1 MEIREPLVE
10 LRSTRLFQHLVEL
23 DAALAEK
30 AAHFLEVVAPILA
43 TTATHFPYYTRHDAH
58 HGFRVLRRVEQVVV
72 PECLDGQ
79 GLRAF
84 GAAETYLLILAAY
97 AHDLGMTVFPGE
109 ADQLMADLGIA
120 NESGWET
127 DRRLQSHLRRE
138 HSRRGGHYI
147 HKHSSSLAVPV
158 NLVDALDKI
167 MRAHNLSIDVL
178 EGEIPDAYAA
188 EERLIDVRQLAVIIC
203 VADALEFSDT
213 RVVDGVLAAIAAD
226 PSPEAQTSYLE
237 NMKHVCV
244 GDSLAIDLNGRVNV
258 SGTFEKAEVLALAH
272 RTLDEMEGWIR
283 GYCDLDRRMMAPRLR
298 IRPEPFARNLAFP
311 GGRFERLGVR
321 LNKRNVIALIASS
334 AVWRESGPVIRELLQ
349 NAVEACRYRRHYSSA
364 ADAYHPA
371 VSVLFHRERH
381 EIVVEDNG
389 CGMTERVILNNLLTV
404 GSSRSA
410 EPGYSAAGYSPI
422 ARFGVGFWSVFT
434 LAETAHVETAS
445 FEPHRGDPKS
455 AGEAHGTAFEVSL
468 DELKEYTVFR
478 PVIRPCGTKVR
489 LKLRGDVSIDET
501 FTSACAQIL
510 CSDVPVTLRL
520 DNERVAVPLEV
531 PDVPLDALLGSR
543 HRALEEHDIK
553 LFQWRSSF
561 GNTELSLLLAYRM
574 ENGKPTFLLNP
585 TNSLMNAI
593 GHFRHS
599 RTTVCGFPAP
609 IRERHICFDL
619 GRVGIYFANR
629 LTPQGISYSLDRNQ
643 FVESASSEEFSQ
655 EVTRLIHDGYRAFLD
670 ETNGRDLAT
679 VTALRQQA
687 AMHGGNVFDVYTG
700 NELQVAV
707 ERFPD
712 LMPFKLHPLSEQA
725 PVYARADELHT
736 LKGKVFFMQQR
747 PFIKMPDGRFASFE
761 NEGEAGLSFVK
772 GMLASLSGAAE
783 PIYVMEAD
791 RSASMLFDAD
801 PDSSVLYLPAA
812 QFGHLCLQVV
822 QLERV
827 DTCQP
832 GKVLS
837 EVRGRWSG
845 TLYLRDF
852 ETPNGKPY
860 AFLGRHRVLI
870 SRSSALATHCQ
881 DLADSGRRARL
892 AGLVAD
898 LLEDEQGYTPP
909 SVADLLST
917 RSN

>member
-10 LRSTRLFQHLVEL
+10 LRSTRLFQRLVEL

-30 AAHFLEVVAPILA
+30 AAHFLKVVAPILA

-58 HGFRVLRRVEQVVV
+58 HGFRVLRRIEQVVV
-72 PECLDGQ
+72 PGCLHGQ
-79 GLRAF
+79 GIEEF
-84 GAAETYLLILAAY
+84 GAAEIYLLILAAY

-109 ADQLMADLGIA
+109 ADQLLAQLGIA

-127 DRRLQSHLRRE
+127 DGRLQSHLRRE
-138 HSRRGGHYI
+138 HSRRGGRYI
-147 HKHSSSLAVPV
+147 HMQSSSLSVPV

-178 EGEIPDAYAA
+178 EGEIPAAYAA

-213 RVVDGVLAAIAAD
+213 RVVDGVLAAIAED
-226 PSPEAQTSYLE
+226 PSPEARVSYIE

-244 GDSLAIDLNGRVNV
+244 GDSLAIDSDGRVNV

-283 GYCDLDRRMMAPRLR
+283 GYCDIDRRMMAPRLR

-321 LNKRNVIALIASS
+321 LNKRNVIALIASN
-334 AVWRESGPVIRELLQ
+334 AIWRESGPVIRELLQ
-349 NAVEACRYRRHYSSA
+349 NAVEACRYRRHHSSE
-364 ADAYHPA
+364 ADAYQPA
-371 VSVLFHRERH
+371 VSVVFDRSRH
-381 EIVVEDNG
+381 EIMVEDNG

-410 EPGYSAAGYSPI
+410 EPGYSTTGYAPI

-434 LAETAHVETAS
+434 LAKTAYVETAS
-445 FEPHRGDPKS
+445 FEPHRGDPNG
-455 AGEAHGTAFEVSL
+455 AIEARGTAFDVSL
-468 DELKEYTVFR
+468 DELKEYTVFS
-478 PVIRPCGTKVR
+478 PVTRPCGTKVR
-489 LKLRGDVSIDET
+489 LKLRDDVVIDDT

-510 CSDVPVTLRL
+510 CSEVPVTLRL
-520 DNERVAVPLEV
+520 DEERVTVPPVV
-531 PDVPLDALLGSR
+531 PDVPLEALLGSR
-543 HRALEEHDIK
+543 HRALEEHGIR
-553 LFQWRSSF
+553 LFEWRNSF
-561 GNTELSLLLAYRM
+561 GNTELSLLLAYRI
-574 ENGKPTFLLNP
+574 ENGRPTFLLNP
-585 TNSLMNAI
+585 TSSLMTAL
-593 GHFRHS
+593 GHSRRP

-619 GRVGIYFANR
+619 DRVGIYFANR

-643 FVESASSEEFSQ
+643 LVESASSEEFSR

-670 ETNGRDLAT
+670 ETNGLELAT

-700 NELQVAV
+700 NELQVAS
-707 ERFPD
+707 ERHPD
-712 LMPFKLHPLSEQA
+712 LMPFKFHPLSGEG
-725 PVYARADELHT
+725 PLYAKADELPA

-747 PFIKMPDGRFASFE
+747 PIAKMPDGRLISLE
-761 NEGEAGLSFVK
+761 NEGEASLSLVK
-772 GMLASLSGAAE
+772 GLLAGLFSAAE
-783 PIYVMEAD
+783 PIYVMESD

-801 PDSSVLYLPAA
+801 PDSSVLYVTVP
-812 QFGHLCLQVV
+812 QFGHLCLQMV

-827 DTCQP
+827 DTHQP
-832 GKVLS
+832 GKVLAD
-837 EVRGRWSG
+837 VRGRWTG

-852 ETPNGKPY
+852 EAPNAKPY
-860 AFLGRHRVLI
+860 VFLGRHRVLI
-870 SRSSALATHCQ
+870 NRSSPLARHFQ
-881 DLADSGRRARL
+881 DLADNGRDAKL
-892 AGLVAD
+892 ASLVAD
-898 LLEDEQGYTPP
+898 LQEDQEGYTPP
-909 SVADLLST
+909 SVADLLSA
-917 RSN
+917 RSS